1 MASREVK
8 EMSCTNKKSRVPNNP
23 IALGTLVFLMYILP
37 IVILTIIS
45 GIASIPHWLW
55 NSIKE
60 WGWDKTE

>member
-1 MASREVK
+1 
-8 EMSCTNKKSRVPNNP
+8 MSCEGKKSRVPNNT
-23 IALGTLVFLMYILP
+23 IALATLVFLMYILP

-45 GIASIPHWLW
+45 GIASIPYWLW

>member
-1 MASREVK
+1 
-8 EMSCTNKKSRVPNNP
+8 MSCEGKKSRVPSNT

-60 WGWDKTE
+60 WGWDK

>member
-1 MASREVK
+1 
-8 EMSCTNKKSRVPNNP
+8 MSCTNKKSRVPNNP
-23 IALGTLVFLMYILP
+23 IALATLVFLMYILP

-60 WGWDKTE
+60 WGWDK